1 MKKNIALLAG
11 GDSGEFEV
19 SLRSASMVK
28 KSLDKSIYNVYL
40 IKMFAQE
47 WYFEDEEKQKFPVD
61 KNNFSLNS
69 KGQKIHFDVVFMM
82 IHGTPGEN
90 GKLQGYFDLLDIP
103 YTNCSLFTSS
113 LTFNKFYTN
122 QQMRMLGLMTPFS
135 RLLLKDEKY
144 DIDKIAEDVGLP
156 CFVKPNEG
164 GSSLGTTRV
173 NKKEE
178 LQMAINKAFEVDDQV
193 LAEEFIEGTEVTCG
207 LIRKGNDTLIFPLT
221 EIVSMNEFFDYEAKY
236 TKGMADEITPARIAE
251 DTALEV
257 KRLSNFIYNK
267 LFCKGIVRVDFIL
280 KNNEY
285 YFLELNTV
293 PGMSEASIVPQQIRA
308 AGLKESDIFS
318 LAIENALNEKKTGE
332 TISK

>member
-1 MKKNIALLAG
+1 MKNIALLAG

-19 SLRSASMVK
+19 SLRSASMVD
-28 KSLDKSIYNVYL
+28 KSLDKSLYNVYL
-40 IKMFAQE
+40 IYMFAQD
-47 WYFEDEEKQKFPVD
+47 WYFEDEQKQKFPVD
-61 KNNFSLNS
+61 KNDFSLNLN
-69 KGQKIHFDVVFMM
+69 GQKICFDVVFMM

-103 YTNCSLFTSS
+103 YTNCGLFTSS

-122 QQMRMLGLMTPFS
+122 QQMRMLGLTTPFS
-135 RLLLKDEKY
+135 RLLIQGEKY
-144 DIDKIAEDVGLP
+144 DIEEIAENVGLP

-173 NKKEE
+173 NRLEE
-178 LQMAINKAFEVDDQV
+178 LQQAIDKAFEVDDQV

-207 LIRKGNDTLIFPLT
+207 LIRQGKDTLVFPLT

-236 TKGMADEITPARIAE
+236 TKGMADEITPARIPE
-251 DTALEV
+251 DKALEV
-257 KRLSNFIYNK
+257 KRLSILVYNK

-280 KNNEY
+280 KNEEY

-293 PGMSEASIVPQQIRA
+293 PGMSQASIVPQQIRA
-308 AGLKESDIFS
+308 AGLKETDIFS
-318 LAIENALNEKKTGE
+318 LAIENALKEKR
-332 TISK
+332 